1 MTDEQKF
8 KEIEMQKVLKI
19 RCSDTPN
26 WIIFKI
32 KSLKQ
37 KLKIF
42 YVIISYYKAYYDNIE
57 SLKKE
62 CEKEEMEQWF
72 KSLLNDLEIVI
83 RANYPESVFFYK
95 KNEIIFELSQGKYL
109 YNKKTSYL
117 WCNYD
122 LVWGVLRKKYKLNEC
137 ETKAFIKSM
146 VEQHLKL
153 EKLTPLSNWFFN
165 ISVVEQYLKLDNL
178 SPRPSYSYE

>member
-1 MTDEQKF
+1 MKIEEEIQKLE
-8 KEIEMQKVLKI
+8 KQQVLKI
-19 RCSDTPN
+19 RCGDIPN

-32 KSLKQ
+32 KSIKQRLKF
-37 KLKIF
+37 F
-42 YVIISYYKAYYDNIE
+42 YVIISYYKAYYYYIE

-72 KSLLNDLEIVI
+72 KSLLNDLEIGI
-83 RANYPESVFFYK
+83 RANDPESVFFYK
-95 KNEIIFELSQGKYL
+95 KNEIIFELSQGEYL
-109 YNKKTSYL
+109 CNKKTSYL

-122 LVWGVLRKKYKLNEC
+122 LVWSVLRKKYKLNEY

-153 EKLTPLSNWFFN
+153 EKLISLSNWFFN
-165 ISVVEQYLKLDNL
+165 ISVVEKHVKLENI
-178 SPRPSYSYE
+178 SPRPSYSHE